1 MAFIPEDKLLEIK
14 DAARIEEVVGQYVQL
29 TQKGRNLLGLCP
41 FHSETKPSFTVAP
54 DKGIF
59 YCFGCG
65 AGGNVISFLMQH
77 QRLSFP
83 EAAQEL
89 ARRYGIPLTLKEL
102 GPEGSQQTKKRTLA
116 YEINAAAASFYEATL
131 NSAAGKPGRDY
142 LKKRGLSAEVIKA
155 FHLGYAV
162 DDWDAL
168 RRHLQGRNLSMEA
181 AQEAGLLMPRTS
193 GGFYDRFRNRIIF
206 PIFDRQSRVIAF
218 GGRII
223 GAGEPKY
230 LNSPESQLY
239 HKGRSLYGLP
249 QASEALRTSGTA
261 LVVEGYLD
269 LISLQ
274 NHGIANVL
282 ATLGTA
288 LTREQVRL
296 LKNLADKVVLVYD
309 GDAAGVK
316 AMVRAF
322 PLFAQ
327 EGLPVRALA
336 LPAGQD
342 PDDYAR
348 AQGVEIFQTAWDSA
362 HPWFTFLL
370 EHLMA
375 AHGLDVEGRVRILE
389 ELRPYFQAISEPV
402 EQDLWLKTAAQRLEV
417 DEGVLRRSLASFGP
431 ITAGRLSPAHGV
443 AVSLEKKLI
452 TWILHNP
459 NEIIIEEIEEWLNE
473 FEEQESKKLIDVIIR
488 CYREFGKLDYG
499 FLVQLLDGDKQRQQ
513 LCALILGEKGFGDSL
528 YHNIIDDW
536 RLTIKCRKLLQER
549 EALKEEIKSANLK
562 NDESLLRSLQ
572 SKRNEIDRKIADLQI
587 NSSEA
592 VKNREMTRTSLTK

>member
-29 TQKGRNLLGLCP
+29 TQKGRNLSGLCP

-89 ARRYGIPLTLKEL
+89 ARRYNIPLSLKEL
-102 GPEGSQQTKKRTLA
+102 GPEGSQQTRKRTLA
-116 YEINAAAASFYEATL
+116 YEINQVAAAFYEATL
-131 NSAAGKPGRDY
+131 NSAAGKPGREY
-142 LKKRGLSAEVIKA
+142 LAQRGLTPEVIKA
-155 FHLGYAV
+155 FHLGYAPEE
-162 DDWDAL
+162 WDSL
-168 RRHLQGRNLSMEA
+168 RRHLQSRGLSLEA
-181 AQEAGLLMPRTS
+181 AHEAGLLMPRTS
-193 GGFYDRFRNRIIF
+193 GGFYDRFRHRIIF

-223 GAGEPKY
+223 GPGEPKY

-249 QASEALRTSGTA
+249 QASEALRLGGVA

-274 NHGIANVL
+274 SRGIANVL

-288 LTREQVRL
+288 MTREQVRL
-296 LKNLADKVVLVYD
+296 LKGLADKVVLVYD

-316 AMVRAF
+316 AMQRAF

-348 AQGVEIFQTAWDSA
+348 SRGVEIFQSAWDSA
-362 HPWFTFLL
+362 QPWFTFLL
-370 EHLMA
+370 EGLIA
-375 AHGLDVEGRVRILE
+375 THGLEVEGRVRILE
-389 ELRPYFQAISEPV
+389 ELRPYFQAIAEPV
-402 EQDLWLKTAAQRLEV
+402 EQDLWLKTAAQRLGV
-417 DEGVLRRSLASFGP
+417 DENILRRSLKSFAPISAS
-431 ITAGRLSPAHGV
+431 RLSPASGV
-443 AVSLEKKLI
+443 AISLERCLLR
-452 TWILHNP
+452 WVLGNP
-459 NEIIIEEIEEWLNE
+459 QTIVLEELEEWAQE
-473 FEEQESKKLIDVIIR
+473 FETGEFKELLELILENLR
-488 CYREFGKLDYG
+488 QHGKLDHG
-499 FLVQLLDGDKQRQQ
+499 LLVQQVERDDLRQQICALTLTEEEQSGPTHELLADHWRRDLTIRRLKKVSAGLKEKLQQAAARERGEDLTALLAQRQEIDRQ
-513 LCALILGEKGFGDSL
+513 L
-528 YHNIIDDW
+528 
-536 RLTIKCRKLLQER
+536 
-549 EALKEEIKSANLK
+549 EALKLCITGKGENG
-562 NDESLLRSLQ
+562 
-572 SKRNEIDRKIADLQI
+572 
-587 NSSEA
+587 
-592 VKNREMTRTSLTK
+592 